1 MKNKTLVI
9 LVLLFVFLI
18 AACAE
23 KTPAPMAIALEA
35 SATPVPVIFITT
47 ATLDPCSD
55 AALPDE
61 VTKVNDLMREFD
73 DYSKLA
79 SSTPQG
85 QLVQVIPPMQEVRR
99 RAESQEV
106 PACLRDLKMLQV
118 NHMNTV
124 IEILM
129 VFMSNPNAENVNQ
142 GIAQARDLHMKYDI
156 EIARLLGLTPVIP
169 STAAPVVTPAPT
181 QP

>member
-1 MKNKTLVI
+1 MKYKILITLTLFSI
-9 LVLLFVFLI
+9 FLLT
-18 AACAE
+18 ACGAKE
-23 KTPAPMAIALEA
+23 VAQPSETAKPLEA
-35 SATPVPVIFITT
+35 TSTPD
-47 ATLDPCSD
+47 LCSE
-55 AALPDE
+55 ANLPDE

-73 DYSKLA
+73 DYSRLA
-79 SSTPQG
+79 SSTPQD

-106 PACLRDLKMLQV
+106 PACLRDLKVLQI

-129 VFMSNPNAENVNQ
+129 VFMANPKAENVNQ
-142 GIAQARDLHMKYDI
+142 GITQARDLHMKYDI
-156 EIARLLGLTPVIP
+156 EMARLLGVTLVPPPTVAPITPV
-169 STAAPVVTPAPT
+169 PT